1 MLCKRKK
8 ELKAITSTE
17 RK

>member
-1 MLCKRKK
+1 MFCKRKK